1 MPTPQI
7 TESEDGV
14 IFRVKVVPGSSK
26 TQIAGVFD
34 GMLKVRVSAPPEKG
48 KANKCLT
55 EYLAKILAVK
65 KKDVRVVSGLT
76 SPVKKIAVTELTTEE
91 AGTRLSESLL

>member
-1 MPTPQI
+1 MAPPQI

-26 TQIAGVFD
+26 TQIAGEFD
-34 GMLKVRVSAPPEKG
+34 NMLKIRVSAAPEKG

-55 EYLAKILAVK
+55 EYLAKILSVK
-65 KKDVRVVSGLT
+65 KIHVRVVSGLT
-76 SPVKKIAVTELTTEE
+76 SPVKKIAVTGLTTEE
-91 AGTRLSESLL
+91 VETRLCKSLL

>member
-1 MPTPQI
+1 MPALRI
-7 TESEDGV
+7 IDSEDGV

-26 TQIAGVFD
+26 TQIAGEFD

-76 SPVKKIAVTELTTEE
+76 SPVKKIAVTGLTTKE
-91 AGTRLSESLL
+91 AATRLSKGLP

>member
-1 MPTPQI
+1 MRI
-7 TESEDGV
+7 VESEDGV

-26 TQIAGVFD
+26 TQIAGEFD
-34 GMLKVRVSAPPEKG
+34 NMLKVRVSAPPEKG

-55 EYLAKILAVK
+55 EFLAKILNVK

-76 SPVKKIAVTELTTEE
+76 SPIKKIAVTGITTEE
-91 AGTRLSESLL
+91 AKARLTL

>member
-1 MPTPQI
+1 MPALRI
-7 TESEDGV
+7 IDSADGV

-26 TQIAGVFD
+26 TQIAGEFD
-34 GMLKVRVSAPPEKG
+34 DMLKVRVSAPPEKG

-55 EYLAKILAVK
+55 EYLAKVLAVK

-76 SPVKKIAVTELTTEE
+76 SPVKKIAVTGLTTEE
-91 AGTRLSESLL
+91 AATRLSKGLQ

>member
-1 MPTPQI
+1 MPAPRI

-26 TQIAGVFD
+26 TQIADVFD
-34 GMLKVRVSAPPEKG
+34 DMLKVRVSAPPEKG

-55 EYLAKILAVK
+55 EYLAKILSVK

-76 SPVKKIAVTELTTEE
+76 SPVKKIAVTGLTIEE
-91 AGTRLSESLL
+91 AGTRLTL

>member
-1 MPTPQI
+1 MPAPRI
-7 TESEDGV
+7 IESEDGV

-26 TQIAGVFD
+26 TQIAGEFD

-55 EYLAKILAVK
+55 EYLAKIFAVK
-65 KKDVRVVSGLT
+65 KNDVRVVSGFT
-76 SPVKKIAVTELTTEE
+76 GPVKKIAVTGMTTDE
-91 AGTRLSESLL
+91 AGTRLSESLP

>member
-1 MPTPQI
+1 MPAPRI

-14 IFRVKVVPGSSK
+14 VFRVKVVPGSCK
-26 TQIAGVFD
+26 TQIAGKFD
-34 GMLKVRVSAPPEKG
+34 DMLKVRVSAPPEKG

-76 SPVKKIAVTELTTEE
+76 SPVKKIAVTGLTTEE
-91 AGTRLSESLL
+91 AAKRLSEGLP